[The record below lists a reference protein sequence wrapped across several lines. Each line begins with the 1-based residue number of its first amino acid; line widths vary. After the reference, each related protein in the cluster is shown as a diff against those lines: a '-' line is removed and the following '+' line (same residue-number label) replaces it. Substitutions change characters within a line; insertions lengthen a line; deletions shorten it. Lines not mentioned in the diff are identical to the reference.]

1 MDFMTAIEWVG
12 KSEKRIRRKIETY
25 RIYAPYEDKDFL
37 QEAYLSALLAVYRSA
52 GKGIAF
58 EAAFWTIF
66 TERLGKM
73 TPNSE
78 SNSGSNSIPS
88 HLCDTEIESVDIAWS
103 EPCLEPDIEAIY
115 FKLSR
120 YLTRREQRVMRL
132 ALGITYMGRLS
143 YYEIASHL
151 VCGESNVRDAF
162 DRALDRIRELVRS
175 GRVVPEEL
183 VRSEDAALEWRGA
196 AGISYGKAAECRV
209 VTGIAG
215 QVCSG
220 ASASGRRGHER
231 GRGHCLGRQVQEAG
245 GEEIQEIHGELAVRP
260 GGLSRRRL

>member
-12 KSEKRIRRKIETY
+12 KSGKRIRRKIKTY

-37 QEAYLSALLAVYRSA
+37 QEAYLSALLAVHRSA

-88 HLCDTEIESVDIAWS
+88 HLCDTEIESIDIAWS

-115 FKLSR
+115 FKLNR
-120 YLTRREQRVMRL
+120 YLTRREQLVLRL
-132 ALGITYMGRLS
+132 ALGITHVGRLS
-143 YYEIASHL
+143 NYEIASHL
-151 VCGESNVRDAF
+151 GCRESNVRDALN
-162 DRALDRIRELVRS
+162 RALDRVRDLVRS

-183 VRSEDAALEWRGA
+183 VRSEDRMQEWRGA

-245 GEEIQEIHGELAVRP
+245 GEEIQEIHGELTVRP